1 MFVPLLLSFFGSLS
15 FCFLSLLVKSILTGS
30 LLGGVCVALGGIIMK
45 AFLNLFRQLSE
56 VNFRDSR
63 FGNERNAV
71 WLDTTDFGVF
81 VFFSVN
87 RFEVIGER
95 DGCEKEDQKCERIH
109 SYCLRTGVTPSSGIR
124 TSGSSGV
131 FKSAFTN

>member
-30 LLGGVCVALGGIIMK
+30 LLG
-45 AFLNLFRQLSE
+45 E